1 MIRVMI
7 LYPRVQG
14 KKFDMEYYR
23 NNHIPLLKERLEPL
37 KMEVESGLA
46 TMGMESPYLMV
57 THLTFKSI
65 QHLAGKYFFNAH
77 DLNEDQD
84 KFTDLKPVFQVGEI
98 EEV

>member
-7 LYPRVQG
+7 LYPRSDG
-14 KKFDMEYYR
+14 KKFDMEYYK
-23 NNHIPLLKERLEPL
+23 NKHIPFLKEKLEPVKTEIEL
-37 KMEVESGLA
+37 GLA
-46 TMGMESPYLMV
+46 TMGMESPYLAV

-84 KFTDLKPVFQVGEI
+84 KFTNLKPVFQVGEI
-98 EEV
+98 EEA